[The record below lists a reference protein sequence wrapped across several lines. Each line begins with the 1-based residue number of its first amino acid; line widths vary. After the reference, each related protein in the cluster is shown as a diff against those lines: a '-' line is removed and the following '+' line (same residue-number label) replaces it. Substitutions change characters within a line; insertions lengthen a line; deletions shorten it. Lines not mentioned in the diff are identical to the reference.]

1 MGQLNKAKNIQIAAM
16 NAKGMTVEAIAK
28 KSGVDAQ
35 MVKESL
41 EQRERAYIELA
52 AMSDEQIKEYIKN
65 LQSKGRST
73 AEIAELT
80 GYGTK
85 KVNELIFGEQQ
96 PELELTK
103 KELQDKAVRLHFQGK
118 SIDEIVSLT
127 GLSQR
132 EVNEL
137 VGVVK
142 EDKPKRGGYNK
153 TSEDVKDKVIELK
166 KQGLSTRDVADKT
179 GVARSTVWRIWDN
192 YKNKEGKPSQINE
205 EFDKEVD
212 KMIEESK
219 RKEPAP
225 AATDTSSMKNEIKQ
239 LCNDDTT
246 KTKESQALEA
256 AKKKLLAIYET
267 LTPDEAR
274 AWEMGEVYAEIVR
287 GCE

>member
-35 MVKESL
+35 TVKESL
-41 EQRERAYIELA
+41 EQRERTYIELA

-65 LQSKGRST
+65 LQNKGRST

-85 KVNELIFGEQQ
+85 KVNELIFGEHQ
-96 PELELTK
+96 PEPELTK

-137 VGVVK
+137 VGVIK
-142 EDKPKRGGYNK
+142 GDKPKRGGHNK

-166 KQGLSTRDVADKT
+166 KQGLSTCDVADKT
-179 GVARSTVWRIWDN
+179 GVAISTAWRIWNN
-192 YKNKEGKPSQINE
+192 YKNKEGKPSQINK
-205 EFDKEVD
+205 EFDREVD

>member
-16 NAKGMTVEAIAK
+16 NAKGMTVEAIARK
-28 KSGVDAQ
+28 AGVDAQ
-35 MVKESL
+35 TVKESL
-41 EQRERAYIELA
+41 EQRERTYIELA

-65 LQSKGRST
+65 LQNKGRST

-85 KVNELIFGEQQ
+85 KVNELIFAQKPVLSENQSNENKSEDKSEQ
-96 PELELTK
+96 ELAAMSR
-103 KELQDKAVRLHFQGK
+103 KELKEYAVNLYHKGK
-118 SIDEIVSLT
+118 TRKEIIDIT
-127 GLSQR
+127 GLSKSSVYLLIPASKGDQ
-132 EVNEL
+132 
-137 VGVVK
+137 K
-142 EDKPKRGGYNK
+142 AK
-153 TSEDVKDKVIELK
+153 SK
-166 KQGLSTRDVADKT
+166 K
-179 GVARSTVWRIWDN
+179 
-192 YKNKEGKPSQINE
+192 KPSQINE